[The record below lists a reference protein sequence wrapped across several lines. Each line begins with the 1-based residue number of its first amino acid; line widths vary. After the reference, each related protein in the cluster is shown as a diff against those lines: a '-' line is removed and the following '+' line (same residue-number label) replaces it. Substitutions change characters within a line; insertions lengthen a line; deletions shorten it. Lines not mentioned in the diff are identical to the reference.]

1 MERNPD
7 LVSPKQVARA
17 IGVSESS
24 LKRWCDQGLIKTIR
38 TAGGH
43 RKMAIADVLR
53 YLRERGQAL
62 VEPEVLGLPAV
73 SPRAIGGLS
82 NNRPRFVEALLA
94 GEESLARQ
102 IVFDLYLAKHAQSV
116 IFDEVF
122 AVALREIGDR
132 WACHDVD
139 VYQERRGC
147 EIALN
152 ILSDLRRVQHVPEK
166 KWLAIGGTIEGDQY
180 ALPSTMAE
188 LVLRDCGFYATSL
201 GSSIP
206 LASLIKAVESTQ
218 PKLFWLSV
226 SYIREGLDFVAGFS
240 ALSQACTAAGTALV
254 VGGRALTED
263 LRHRMTYASFC
274 DTMQHLEGF
283 AQALYR
289 SLSSEPGQRKRT
301 KPRTTGRS
309 PWK

>member
-1 MERNPD
+1 MERNSD

-24 LKRWCDQGLIKTIR
+24 LKRWCDQGLIKTTR

-43 RKMAIADVLR
+43 RKMAIAEVLR
-53 YLRERGQAL
+53 YLRERGQSLA
-62 VEPEVLGLPAV
+62 EPELLGLPAV
-73 SPRAIGGLS
+73 SPRAIAGLL
-82 NNRPRFVEALLA
+82 NGRPRFVEALLA
-94 GEESLARQ
+94 GEESVARQ
-102 IVFDLYLAKHAQSV
+102 IVFDLYLAKHSQSV
-116 IFDEVF
+116 ILDEVF
-122 AVALREIGDR
+122 AAAFREIGDR

-166 KWLAIGGTIEGDQY
+166 RWLAIGGTIEGDQY
-180 ALPSTMAE
+180 SLPSAMAE

-201 GSSIP
+201 GTSIP
-206 LASLIKAVESTQ
+206 FASLIKAVESTQ
-218 PKLFWLSV
+218 PKLFWMSV
-226 SYIREGLDFVAGFS
+226 SYIREGLDFVAEFS
-240 ALSQACTAAGTALV
+240 ELSRACTAVGVALV

-263 LRHRMTYASFC
+263 LRQRMTYAAFC

-283 AQALYR
+283 AQTLYR
-289 SLSSEPGQRKRT
+289 SLSSEPRPRQRT
-301 KPRTTGRS
+301 KPRTPGRV
-309 PWK
+309 P